1 MKQNIS
7 VTPTNYS
14 SPAALLSWQSALSR
28 HMLQLFEILAI
39 SESRI
44 CLQKAISAVLSTGVA
59 GRVCMILLAISTE
72 LSILDHP
79 DGQIGL

>member
-1 MKQNIS
+1 MKKNIS
-7 VTPTNYS
+7 FSPTNLS

-39 SESRI
+39 SETRI

-59 GRVCMILLAISTE
+59 WS
-72 LSILDHP
+72 
-79 DGQIGL
+79 